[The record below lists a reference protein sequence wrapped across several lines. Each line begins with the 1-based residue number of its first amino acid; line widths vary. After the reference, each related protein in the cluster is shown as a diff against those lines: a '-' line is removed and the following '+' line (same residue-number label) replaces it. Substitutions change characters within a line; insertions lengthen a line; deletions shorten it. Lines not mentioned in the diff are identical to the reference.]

1 MMRILD
7 PTIRATGVSAAAAQ
21 LAPRPARLTGVTVG
35 LLANGK
41 SNGMVLLDRVAER
54 LRERSGI
61 GEIVRLAKTNAS
73 VPLTE
78 EQAEP
83 LLKQCAVVIT
93 AIGD

>member
-7 PTIRATGVSAAAAQ
+7 PTIRVPGVPATARR
-21 LAPRPARLTGVTVG
+21 APRPASLAGVSVG

-41 SNGMVLLDRVAER
+41 SNGMVLLDRIADV
-54 LRERSGI
+54 LRERRAI

>member
-1 MMRILD
+1 MTRILD
-7 PTIRATGVSAAAAQ
+7 PTIRTAAVSTAAQ
-21 LAPRPARLTGVTVG
+21 LAPRAARLAGLTVG

-41 SNGMVLLDRVAER
+41 SNGMVLLDRIADV
-54 LRERSGI
+54 LRESSKI
-61 GEIVRLAKTNAS
+61 GEIVRLSKTNAS

-78 EQAEP
+78 EEAEP